1 MACNAN
7 HAAGNVGSRHELRLH
22 ADSRRAGRGKAD
34 ADKEERDEHQRER
47 QGSQAQQPAPEIY
60 RRSMSVAVDHPNQ
73 SDHGGESER
82 PAIGTFAEACHQRVT
97 QSRPGNPKMDE
108 QKVGACSD
116 EVEHEDEPP
125 LRYSTPNDGWLRF
138 SIGCAVRNR
147 RRRREARLRWRH
159 PATAAAGATGCFCC
173 AKPRSRFCSFSAPR
187 PTGAG

>member
-1 MACNAN
+1 MARNAN
-7 HAAGNVGSRHELRLH
+7 DAADNVGSFRELRLH

-34 ADKEERDEHQRER
+34 SDKEECDEHQRER
-47 QGSQAQQPAPEIY
+47 QGSQSQELAPKIH
-60 RRSMSVAVDHPNQ
+60 RRSASVAVDHPNE
-73 SDHGGESER
+73 SDYGGESEC

-97 QSRPGNPKMDE
+97 QSRAGNAKMDE

-125 LRYSTPNDGWLRF
+125 LRYSTPNDGWFRF

-159 PATAAAGATGCFCC
+159 PAT
-173 AKPRSRFCSFSAPR
+173 
-187 PTGAG
+187 